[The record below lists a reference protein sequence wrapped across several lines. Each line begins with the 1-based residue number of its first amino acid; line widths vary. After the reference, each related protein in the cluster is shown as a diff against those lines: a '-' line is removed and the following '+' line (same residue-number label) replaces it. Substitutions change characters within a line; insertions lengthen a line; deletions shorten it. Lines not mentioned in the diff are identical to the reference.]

1 MKKEKMKELKERQSI
16 PKGQIQF
23 PKESIDEAYFTPIL
37 PPIFPKES
45 IDEVII
51 L

>member
-1 MKKEKMKELKERQSI
+1 MRPILPLFYPYFNPI
-16 PKGQIQF
+16 LF